1 MSNGRTGAFFALTG
15 IGLVTLGCSQQ
26 TIESATRDTARN
38 AQIVARETER
48 AKKKLDPQLKQLGI
62 GARVTAAL
70 KANENLPLSIRV
82 DADPDAQ
89 GVKLRGT
96 VKNDE
101 QKKLAE
107 RVARETLGEDKRVQ
121 NDLKVDTAK

>member
-1 MSNGRTGAFFALTG
+1 MKNQKMLCVLVVLLGAIA
-15 IGLVTLGCSQQ
+15 GCSQQ
-26 TIESATRDTARN
+26 TLESATRDTARN
-38 AQIVARETER
+38 TQIVAREADR

-70 KANENLPLSIRV
+70 KANENLPMTIRV
-82 DADPDAQ
+82 DADPDAK

-96 VKNDE
+96 VDTTE

-107 RVARETLGEDKRVQ
+107 KVARETLGADKRVQ
-121 NDLKVDTAK
+121 NDLKVKEAG

>member
-1 MSNGRTGAFFALTG
+1 MRRLGKGLLLALAGAA
-15 IGLVTLGCSQQ
+15 IGCSQQ

-38 AQIVARETER
+38 AQIAAREVER
-48 AKKKLDPQLKQLGI
+48 ARKKAEPQLKQLEI

-70 KANENLPLSIRV
+70 KANENLPLTIRV

-96 VKNDE
+96 VKTE
-101 QKKLAE
+101 AQKTLAE
-107 RVARETLGEDKRVQ
+107 KIARETIGPGKRVQ
-121 NDLKVDTAK
+121 NDLKVTGG

>member
-1 MSNGRTGAFFALTG
+1 MTTKHAPLAVFAVALTTGAT
-15 IGLVTLGCSQQ
+15 GCSPQ

-38 AQIVARETER
+38 TQIVVRETER

-70 KANENLPLSIRV
+70 KANENLPMTIRV
-82 DADPDAQ
+82 DADKDAQ
-89 GVKLRGT
+89 GIKLRGT
-96 VKNDE
+96 VKTSE

-107 RVARETLGEDKRVQ
+107 RIARETLGKDKRVQ
-121 NDLKVDTAK
+121 NDLKVEELE